1 MSIEKAQLGEWLAAC
16 REICRDAGEA
26 VMEIY
31 QSDFAVQH
39 KDDKSPLTEADLRSH
54 EIIATRL
61 AELTPDI
68 PLLSEEEKALP
79 FSERKKWDT
88 YWLIDPIDGTREFVK
103 RNDEFTVNIA
113 LIHEHDSVLGLVGV
127 PALGTTYFAAEGQG
141 AWKQDDGAEA
151 VKIACRP
158 LDNDNLVLASSRS
171 HGSQALQAFEQAI
184 GKHES
189 NPMGSSLKF
198 CCVAEGVADLYPRL
212 GLTSE
217 WDTAA
222 AQCVVE
228 QAGGQVTTLDMQRL
242 RYNTK
247 ESLLN
252 PFFFVFGPNSR
263 DWSQY
268 LESSSG

>member
-1 MSIEKAQLGEWLAAC
+1 MTIEKEKLGNWLAAC
-16 REICRDAGEA
+16 RDICREAGEA

-31 QSDFAVQH
+31 HSDFAVQH
-39 KDDKSPLTEADLRSH
+39 KGDKSPLTEADLRSH
-54 EIIATRL
+54 EIIAKRV
-61 AELTPDI
+61 AVLTPDI

-79 FSERKKWDT
+79 FSERETWHT

-113 LIHEHDSVLGLVGV
+113 LIHEHNSVLGVVGV
-127 PALGTTYFAAEGQG
+127 PALGTTYFAAQGHG
-141 AWKQDDGAEA
+141 AWKQDDGADA
-151 VKIACRP
+151 SAISCRV
-158 LDNDNLVLASSRS
+158 LNDSDLVLASSRS
-171 HGSQALQAFEQAI
+171 HGSEMLQAFEAAI
-184 GKHES
+184 GKHQS
-189 NPMGSSLKF
+189 IPMGSSLKF
-198 CCVAEGVADLYPRL
+198 CRVAEGVADLYPRL

-217 WDTAA
+217 WDTGA

-228 QAGGQVTTLDMQRL
+228 QAGGQVTTLEMQRL

-252 PFFFVFGPNSR
+252 PFFFVFGQQSR

-268 LESSSG
+268 LDKPI

>member
-1 MSIEKAQLGEWLAAC
+1 MSIDKEILGDWLEAC
-16 REICRDAGEA
+16 REICHEAGEA

-54 EIIATRL
+54 EIIAKRL
-61 AELTPDI
+61 AALTPEI

-79 FSERKKWDT
+79 FSEREQWHT

-113 LIHEHDSVLGLVGV
+113 LIHDHNSVLGVVGV
-127 PALGTTYFAAEGQG
+127 PALGTSYFAAEGHG
-141 AWKQDDGAEA
+141 AWKQDDGAQA
-151 VKIACRP
+151 QKISCRA
-158 LDNDNLVLASSRS
+158 LKDDDLVLASSRS
-171 HGSQALQAFEQAI
+171 HGSEALQAFEQAI
-184 GKHES
+184 GPHTS
-189 NPMGSSLKF
+189 TPMGSSLKF
-198 CCVAEGVADLYPRL
+198 CRVAEGVADLYPRL

-217 WDTAA
+217 WDTGA

-228 QAGGQVTTLDMQRL
+228 QAGGQVTTLEMQRL

-252 PFFFVFGPNSR
+252 PFFFVFGIDSR

-268 LESSSG
+268 L